1 MSILDIFTEMS
12 AHMLEG
18 IMFHESFMKAYMFL
32 NLPGYAACHEYH
44 YLSETAGHIRLNKYV
59 SNHLNSLIMPI
70 PDSTKQVIP
79 SSWKGS
85 SRSDISSQVR
95 LEAIKSA
102 FHEWVIWEEDT
113 VRFYERLYREALEIS
128 EIPASEFIK
137 SYILDAEEEIAY
149 ARNDLISKEA
159 IDFDIV
165 SIFEEQKFLEGKF
178 RKRIRKIGD
187 EINEDE

>member
-1 MSILDIFTEMS
+1 MSIFDIFTEMS

-18 IMFHESFMKAYMFL
+18 IMFHESLMKAYLFL

-59 SNHLNSLIMPI
+59 SDHLNSLIMPI
-70 PDSTKQVIP
+70 PDSSKQVIP
-79 SSWKGS
+79 PSWKGS
-85 SRSDISSQVR
+85 NRSDISSQVR
-95 LEAIKSA
+95 ETAIRSA
-102 FHEWVIWEEDT
+102 FHEWLTWEEDT
-113 VRFYERLYREALEIS
+113 VKLYERLYREAVDID

-137 SYILDAEEEIAY
+137 QYILDAEDEIVY
-149 ARNDLISKEA
+149 ARNDLLSKEA
-159 IDFDIV
+159 IGFDIV
-165 SIFEEQKFLEGKF
+165 SIFEEQKSLEGKF